1 MLKLTLTPQR
11 NALLKGFNNEL
22 YALLQFSHKGS
33 VKSEKNNKP
42 LNLSFVLDKSG
53 SMAGEPIEEA
63 KKAAIM
69 MVNKL
74 RSSDKVSVIA
84 FDDNV
89 ETIVPSTSASDK
101 RNIINAIEHIYVS
114 GTTNLHGGWLAGA
127 EQVALGKSHQSLNRV
142 LLLSDGGAN
151 HGVTDRYEIQNQC
164 SRLAETNVTT
174 STYGLG
180 NHFNEDLMVNMARH
194 GLGHS
199 YYGQTSDDLMDPF
212 KEEFETLVRTVAT
225 NLKLKFEHPTFV
237 NCQLMN
243 NYQIDGNN
251 VKMPDLAENSKVW
264 AVFKLGIA
272 EPHIQNQGIE
282 VLRCNLS
289 YLDINSDGKIKGP
302 VKLKLDP
309 VNLNAF
315 EMIAEDEEVKM
326 RVAEIL
332 VAQHQENARTAARQG
347 DWGRVNFILN
357 EARAVA
363 KDHEWL
369 HKVIDS
375 IEVYAK
381 QKKTE
386 EFSKEAM
393 YSSEKM
399 NKRLSSHDE
408 INMSYDFNVENE
420 KAAYLRRK
428 MERGKKF

>member
-1 MLKLTLTPQR
+1 
-11 NALLKGFNNEL
+11 
-22 YALLQFSHKGS
+22 
-33 VKSEKNNKP
+33 
-42 LNLSFVLDKSG
+42 
-53 SMAGEPIEEA
+53 
-63 KKAAIM
+63 
-69 MVNKL
+69 
-74 RSSDKVSVIA
+74 
-84 FDDNV
+84 
-89 ETIVPSTSASDK
+89 
-101 RNIINAIEHIYVS
+101 
-114 GTTNLHGGWLAGA
+114 
-127 EQVALGKSHQSLNRV
+127 
-142 LLLSDGGAN
+142 
-151 HGVTDRYEIQNQC
+151 
-164 SRLAETNVTT
+164 
-174 STYGLG
+174 
-180 NHFNEDLMVNMARH
+180 
-194 GLGHS
+194 
-199 YYGQTSDDLMDPF
+199 MDPF

-332 VAQHQENARTAARQG
+332 VAQHQENARTVARQG

-428 MERGKKF
+428 MDRGKKF